1 MKRRF
6 SVAHYRNSAFEKV
19 LGLIAVS
26 AIIGFIALFFYL
38 NSLGFPTTLPK

>member
-1 MKRRF
+1 M
-6 SVAHYRNSAFEKV
+6 SNYHNSTFEKV

-26 AIIGFIALFFYL
+26 AVIGFITLFFYL